1 MQIAFFSNFL
11 NHHQLPL
18 CQEFF
23 KLTNGNFTFVATE
36 PIPEERLKLGYYDMN
51 KEYDFVL
58 TTYDNAANEDKAMD
72 LALNSDVIIIG
83 SAPEKYVLERIK
95 RKRITFRYSERLL
108 KRGMI
113 YAFSPRLILYM
124 LLHHTRFLNYPL
136 YMLCASSYTAKDYS
150 YYGAYLNKA
159 YKWGYFPVVNKYH
172 IENLMKR
179 KKGEYIRIL
188 WVARFIPLKHPEV
201 VIEVANYLRK
211 QKYNFEISMIG
222 TGPIEDD
229 IKKLVEQKGLNDFI
243 KFKGSMSPEKV
254 RLFMEEA
261 NIFLFTSD
269 YNEGWGAVLNESMNS
284 GCAVVAC
291 KAIGSANFLIKDN
304 YNGLLYDFGNQ
315 EQLNNLVEKLI
326 LDTGLR
332 EKIGINAYK
341 TMVEEWSPESAAIRF
356 IELTNKLMQG
366 KDVHYETGPCSKA

>member
-229 IKKLVEQKGLNDFI
+229 IKKLVEQKGLNNFI

-341 TMVEEWSPESAAIRF
+341 TIVEEWSPESAAIRF

>member
-341 TMVEEWSPESAAIRF
+341 TIVEEWSPESAAIRF